1 MKRSALGLLGAAAL
15 LITACGGAASPSVAS
30 PAAPPAAAK
39 AKKPAAP
46 EVSVTVTVDP
56 EADLIARADQIR
68 TKPIPTSPLRPQ
80 VEPVAFRI
88 AELPVFNIPDSMQK
102 QPAPNVAA
110 LPGDEAPELTFEEMA
125 SPSYGHGYPQQE
137 RTVKVG
143 LKGTPFGHIRVGSWF
158 GWTGAANGSSG
169 GVFVTCSKTAQAGQ
183 AAIHPSR
190 YGYGVWPPVAW
201 SRWDTVTFSSDAQSA
216 DYTVNE
222 GWFDRLGCKAKV
234 SWRASAKAKQM
245 LPGGMLYGFR
255 ECGKT
260 CAEREVLTLI
270 FPISRGVVATSVG
283 GTVQQDVGAFTRVT
297 IPIRRGG
304 GGSVM
309 AQISGYDLRT
319 WRAALAT
326 ARGQAPPATSS
337 SQADYMDRLV
347 IGVEVSQG
355 VDDAEP
361 VAVAYMD
368 GIDRSRSALL
378 GLLDDENGPVS
389 AGNVSPRS
397 PRMPLLRK

>member
-1 MKRSALGLLGAAAL
+1 VKRSALGLFCGAAL
-15 LITACGGAASPSVAS
+15 LLTACGGAAPPSVAS
-30 PAAPPAAAK
+30 PAAAPAAAK

-46 EVSVTVTVDP
+46 KVSVAVTVDP
-56 EADLIARADQIR
+56 EADLIARSEQLR
-68 TKPIPTSPLRPQ
+68 TRPIPTSPLRPQ
-80 VEPVAFRI
+80 VEPIAFRI
-88 AELPVFNIPDSMQK
+88 AELPVYTIPDTMQK
-102 QPAPNVAA
+102 QTAPNVAT
-110 LPGDEAPELTFEEMA
+110 LPGDEATELTFEEMA
-125 SPSYGHGYPQQE
+125 TPSYGYGYPQQE
-137 RTVKVG
+137 RTVKIG

-169 GVFVTCSKTAQAGQ
+169 GVFVTCSKVAQTTPT
-183 AAIHPSR
+183 PSR
-190 YGYGVWPPVAW
+190 HGYGVWPPVAW
-201 SRWDTVTFSSDAQSA
+201 SRWDTVAFSSDGQSA

-283 GTVQQDVGAFTRVT
+283 GTVAQDVGAFTRVT

-326 ARGQAPPATSS
+326 ARGLPPPSTSS
-337 SQADYMDRLV
+337 SQADYMDRMV

-361 VAVAYMD
+361 VAIAYLD
-368 GIDRSRSALL
+368 GADRGRSAARL
-378 GLLDDENGPVS
+378 
-389 AGNVSPRS
+389 
-397 PRMPLLRK
+397 